1 MTVELS
7 FLVEGESYKVT
18 LAPVLELNM
27 SAQASMAR
35 EKTWTEEERR
45 EQVTIRLFERDK
57 SIILRSLTVDN
68 KQTELRSYL

>member
-1 MTVELS
+1 MNVELS
-7 FLVEGESYKVT
+7 FLVEGESYKVA
-18 LAPVLELNM
+18 LAPVLELNLP
-27 SAQASMAR
+27 AQASMAR